1 MEERKQVMDMRST
14 TSGISQME
22 SNEQQRN
29 WSEEQWKNKTK
40 DSLANYDPTRA
51 SLNFEVVKGGMVQ
64 PIDKSKSI
72 AQKMAD
78 NLAARGIKDL
88 MLTPEMQARIKEAGK
103 ETTFFS
109 HRNAAPIVVYADTE
123 EDYPSREELM
133 AIQRGI
139 EDIKAGRTFKMGK
152 GESLDDFLN
161 PIESEC
167 NV

>member
-14 TSGISQME
+14 TSDISQLE
-22 SNEQQRN
+22 SDDLQRI
-29 WSEEQWKNKTK
+29 WSEEQWKNKAK

-51 SLNFEVVKGGMVQ
+51 ALNFEVAKGGVVQ
-64 PIDKSKSI
+64 PIDRSKSI
-72 AQKMAD
+72 AQKMAE
-78 NLAARGIKDL
+78 NLAARGREDL

-109 HRNAAPIVVYADTE
+109 RRNAAPIVVYAATE
-123 EDYPSREELM
+123 EDFPSREELM

-139 EDIKAGRTFKMGK
+139 EGIKAGRTFKMGK

-161 PIESEC
+161 RIESEC

>member
-29 WSEEQWKNKTK
+29 WSEEQWKNKAK

-78 NLAARGIKDL
+78 NLTARGIKDL
-88 MLTPEMQARIKEAGK
+88 MLTPEMQARIKEVGK

-133 AIQRGI
+133 AIQRGF
-139 EDIKAGRTFKMGK
+139 EGIKAGRTFKMGK

-161 PIESEC
+161 RIESEC